1 MRIKG
6 IFPASQD
13 LTGNLETALTYTGSA
28 YFELGRLQ
36 LGIDNG
42 LSEAAVDLFLKAGEA
57 FRDLVKRYPSAKD
70 APLWQYQAGES
81 YYAAENFETAI
92 AEYGK
97 VRSINPNHESAPE
110 SLYAMATCY
119 DAIAKVAEKAN
130 DLVAQEESYAK
141 LYEINEVLA
150 EKYPNSKYTAD
161 ALINLGN
168 KFFNEGSAQGID
180 KSERIR
186 LYTVA
191 IEKYQQA
198 IDNPGIGSGSKGTA
212 KAYLKDTL
220 AALAADVYIQV
231 TENFDKAK
239 RAADDVQK
247 AAIEDVIAEFQ
258 DIIKTYAGTK
268 YSDLAL
274 VQIGE
279 AYMILADEEDQY
291 WNDALDYFDE
301 LWVKYTESPPVD
313 AQVAKALR
321 YAQSQVA
328 TITAFMESN
337 NIHRRTTGGS
347 E

>member
-1 MRIKG
+1 
-6 IFPASQD
+6 
-13 LTGNLETALTYTGSA
+13 
-28 YFELGRLQ
+28 
-36 LGIDNG
+36 
-42 LSEAAVDLFLKAGEA
+42 
-57 FRDLVKRYPSAKD
+57 
-70 APLWQYQAGES
+70 
-81 YYAAENFETAI
+81 
-92 AEYGK
+92 
-97 VRSINPNHESAPE
+97 
-110 SLYAMATCY
+110 MATCY

-130 DLVAQEESYAK
+130 DPVAQEESYSK

-191 IEKYQQA
+191 IENYQQA
-198 IDNPGIGSGSKGTA
+198 IDTPGISPGSKSTA

-239 RAADDVQK
+239 LAADDVQK

-279 AYMILADEEDQY
+279 AYMILADEEDKY

-301 LWVKYTESPPVD
+301 LWVKYTAEPPVD